1 MSRYDTGVGTANQN
15 CASDTIWSQALVI
28 AYRAD
33 GASITGSGRIDGGSI
48 GNPLGEEGM
57 RGPHT
62 VLVAETSGFK
72 MSGISIDNSSNYAI
86 LGYELTDSQF
96 NGLRITGG
104 WDGIHIRGGDNVN
117 VSECDFSTGDDSMAG
132 GYWHDMVI
140 DRCRFNSSCN
150 GLRMIMPSEN
160 VLVSGCTFVG
170 PGRSPHRTRSDK
182 GGEMLH
188 AMIFEPGGWGDA
200 PGTLSGIYIKDC
212 TAENVLSPFCMTLLD
227 DNHCTDVTIENYHAS
242 DCRRMALSVKSW
254 GSATTDKVTIRN
266 SSFSFIGIPE
276 PGLGAKIASMPFD
289 QWPYFPSYGAYFR
302 NVAEVVL
309 DNVAFSTVG
318 PDDRDDVFTDNVGSL
333 TR

>member
-1 MSRYDTGVGTANQN
+1 
-15 CASDTIWSQALVI
+15 
-28 AYRAD
+28 
-33 GASITGSGRIDGGSI
+33 
-48 GNPLGEEGM
+48 
-57 RGPHT
+57 
-62 VLVAETSGFK
+62 
-72 MSGISIDNSSNYAI
+72 
-86 LGYELTDSQF
+86 
-96 NGLRITGG
+96 
-104 WDGIHIRGGDNVN
+104 
-117 VSECDFSTGDDSMAG
+117 MAG

-170 PGRSPHRTRSDK
+170 PGRSPHRTTSDK
-182 GGEMLH
+182 GGDMLH

-212 TAENVLSPFCMTLLD
+212 AAENVLSPFCMTLLD

-276 PGLGAKIASMPFD
+276 PGLGEKISSMPFD

-302 NVAEVVL
+302 NVGEVVL